1 MAVDTAAN
9 EVRPPV
15 TILEFPGLYF
25 REYEERGK
33 RRTDLAGGV
42 KGRMTRNTLQIV
54 QIGARK

>member
-25 REYEERGK
+25 ENTKKGGNVEQIWRE
-33 RRTDLAGGV
+33 A
-42 KGRMTRNTLQIV
+42 
-54 QIGARK
+54 